1 MLLPLLMIAA
11 VLGFVVYEKA
21 KTPPSPAPG
30 RCSPAAAL
38 IPGHVYKFGY
48 ALPPGTLVTP
58 QIASQMALTMVS
70 SGNFGQDT
78 QAWVRGD
85 VSAVAFGW
93 PPDAPGSSTSG
104 GGAVLIY
111 GTYTGPGEVVPSL
124 FLGAVDCGPS
134 SQHPAP
140 TTQTG
145 YWGGVWGEDRMAGSV
160 AASGQVM
167 SVSSLPAGQEDPRGP
182 SGPSDCNCITP
193 DKVLEICV
201 LILAQAMDGAA
212 PQPQLQS
219 MRPPPMQQMQPPMQ
233 MRPPMQMQPPAQ
245 VPGPSAQTSGASR
258 AARMRKGQAYFTS
271 YPAAAKLSSILW
283 APATVADAPASPTQM
298 VADPTQNVNLP
309 SQSIP
314 QSAPRTWLSHFGP
327 GRAIAVLTW
336 IGPDNGAD
344 PGVHVWGVYSV
355 GQAAAA

>member
-1 MLLPLLMIAA
+1 MLLPLLMLAA
-11 VLGFVVYEKA
+11 VVGFVVYEKA
-21 KTPPSPAPG
+21 RVPPSPSPG
-30 RCSPAAAL
+30 RCSPAAAM

-48 ALPPGTLVTP
+48 ALPAGTLVTP

-93 PPDAPGSSTSG
+93 PPDAPNS
-104 GGAVLIY
+104 AVLLY
-111 GTYTGPGEVVPSL
+111 GTYTGPGEVVPSS
-124 FLGAVDCGPS
+124 FLGAMDCGPS
-134 SQHPAP
+134 AQPAP
-140 TTQTG
+140 SPTDQTG
-145 YWGGVWGEDRMAGSV
+145 YWGGVWGEDRMAGTV
-160 AASGQVM
+160 AATGQ
-167 SVSSLPAGQEDPRGP
+167 VSSLPAGQEDPRGP

-193 DKVLEICV
+193 DQVLELCV
-201 LILAQAMDGAA
+201 TILAQAIDNAA
-212 PQPQLQS
+212 ATQPQPQLQ
-219 MRPPPMQQMQPPMQ
+219 MPPGRPA
-233 MRPPMQMQPPAQ
+233 MQMQAPPAA
-245 VPGPSAQTSGASR
+245 GLSAQASGAVR

-344 PGVHVWGVYSV
+344 PGVHVWGAYSV